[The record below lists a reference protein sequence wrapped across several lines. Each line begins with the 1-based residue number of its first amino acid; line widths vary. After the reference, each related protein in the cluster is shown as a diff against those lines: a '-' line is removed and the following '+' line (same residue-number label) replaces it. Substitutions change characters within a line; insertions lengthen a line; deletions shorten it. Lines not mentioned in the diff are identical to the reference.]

1 MTIPSSDLFSPTIV
15 DGLKRVDFFL
25 KIAVFLE
32 SDVTKWN
39 LHINPDTFLEH
50 AQNRYSIEL
59 GQVLLL
65 EKDHLFSNIS
75 KSG

>member
-1 MTIPSSDLFSPTIV
+1 V
-15 DGLKRVDFFL
+15 DVFKKVDFFL

-50 AQNRYSIEL
+50 AQNGYSIWL

-65 EKDHLFSNIS
+65 KKNHLFSKNY
-75 KSG
+75 KKWLT